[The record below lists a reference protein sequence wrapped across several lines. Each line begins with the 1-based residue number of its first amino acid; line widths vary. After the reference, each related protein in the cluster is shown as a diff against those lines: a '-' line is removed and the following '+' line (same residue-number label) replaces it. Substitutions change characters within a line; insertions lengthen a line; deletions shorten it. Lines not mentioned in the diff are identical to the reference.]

1 MIITKNLLSRFVDMS
16 GVSCECLCER
26 LNSIGLEV
34 ESVKI
39 LNIPKKVVVGKVL
52 SKRPHPDADKLSVCE
67 VNVGSGVLQIVCGAK
82 NVAKDQ
88 FVAVALI
95 GALLPKINGE
105 ILEIKKSILRG
116 VESQGML
123 CSSTELGLPA
133 VNEGIMVLDKSVG
146 RLVLGSEV
154 ADLALFDDYVIELSI
169 TPNRGDC
176 LSVLGVARDISA
188 CFDLRLK
195 PINDIDNILALGLG
209 RVLGVSVENKL
220 YSCLLYRIAEVKEMS
235 LPLNIALTLAL
246 NGTLKA
252 DVMQNFLEY
261 GTYMTGVILNAY
273 RLEEMRTYRKRD
285 EDSNSLEVQ
294 LSIKKDTQG
303 VEVVSV
309 QEKILS
315 FIGIKHLDT
324 KFQTKS
330 EVIIIEASFVP
341 PKVISEIVFDKKL
354 EVCEE
359 VFYRSSRGSN
369 PNLEQG
375 MNFLCQSMLE
385 SSDVLIYSG
394 THNVE
399 QYTQETKIKTTFA
412 AISEIIGNVLSKEEM
427 TEILKRLKFEIDVT
441 CDENFFMVTVPN
453 YRHDVSNIGDLTEE
467 ILRIRGIDSV
477 VSKPLEFSECVQRST
492 HYLQYKK
499 RREIAHALLA
509 NGLNECI
516 HYVFASSNELARLG
530 FVEVDSELGL
540 LNPIASELDTL
551 RTSLI
556 PAMLA
561 SSERN
566 TNFGYKAIGLFEIGS
581 VYDAKRTESTRLCV
595 FVSEMAKA
603 ECFPHT
609 KGVKW
614 DFYSFASLISNAIGT
629 FSLQNAS
636 QHNAKEFASFGFKIE
651 SSAQQADTQKNDAF
665 LAFPELLHPY
675 QCGFVYQNGVCVGF
689 IAKLNPR
696 FGNGFVCEIALE
708 SLQNTLP
715 QMQEFSRFQKSQRD
729 LTLLLDSKVEF
740 YKIRQVLENAQIPN
754 LESVYPMDIFA
765 ESTDKIALSLRL
777 VLRSLRATLEDK
789 DLQEAS
795 KRVLEVL
802 EQNFNAKLKM

>member
-16 GVSCECLCER
+16 GISCERLCER

-52 SKRPHPDADKLSVCE
+52 SKSPHPDADKLSVCE
-67 VNVGSGVLQIVCGAK
+67 VNVGSEVLQIVCGAK

-95 GALLPKINGE
+95 GAVLPKPNGE
-105 ILEIKKSILRG
+105 MLEIKKSILRG

-133 VNEGIMVLDKSVG
+133 VGEGIMVLDKSAG
-146 RLVLGSEV
+146 KLVLGSEI
-154 ADLALFDDYVIELSI
+154 ANLALFDDYVIELSI

-176 LSVLGVARDISA
+176 LSVLGIARDISA

-220 YSCLLYRIAEVKEMS
+220 YSCLLYRIVEIKEMN

-252 DVMQNFLEY
+252 DVVQNFLEY
-261 GTYMTGVILNAY
+261 ATYMTGVILNAY
-273 RLEEMRTYRKRD
+273 RLEETRTRGQND

-294 LSIKKDTQG
+294 LNIKKNAQG
-303 VEVVSV
+303 VEIVSV
-309 QEKILS
+309 QDKILS
-315 FIGIKHLDT
+315 SIGIKHLDT

-341 PKVISEIVFDKKL
+341 PRVISEIVFDKKL
-354 EVCEE
+354 EVCQE

-399 QYTQETKIKTTFA
+399 QYSQETKIKTTFA

-453 YRHDVSNIGDLTEE
+453 YRHDISNIGDLTEE
-467 ILRIRGIDSV
+467 ILRIRGIDSI
-477 VSKPLEFSECVQRST
+477 VSKPLEFSECAQLST

-516 HYVFASSNELARLG
+516 HYVFASSSELARLG

-540 LNPIASELDTL
+540 LNPIVSELDTL

-566 TNFGYKAIGLFEIGS
+566 ANFGYKAIGLFEIGS
-581 VYDAKRTESTRLCV
+581 VYDTKRAESTRLCV

-614 DFYSFASLISNAIGT
+614 DFYSFASLVSNAIGA
-629 FSLQNAS
+629 FSLQNALGHAHS
-636 QHNAKEFASFGFKIE
+636 AKEFARFGFKAE
-651 SSAQQADTQKNDAF
+651 SGAESEESNAK
-665 LAFPELLHPY
+665 FPELLHPY

-708 SLQNTLP
+708 NLQNALP

-740 YKIRQVLENAQIPN
+740 YKIRQALENAQIPN

-765 ESTDKIALSLRL
+765 ESADKIALSLRL
-777 VLRSLRATLEDK
+777 ILRSPNATLEDK

-802 EQNFNAKLKM
+802 EQKFDAKLKM

>member
-1 MIITKNLLSRFVDMS
+1 MS

-95 GALLPKINGE
+95 GALLPKANGE
-105 ILEIKKSILRG
+105 ILEKSILRG

-133 VNEGIMVLDKSVG
+133 VNEGIMVLDKSAG
-146 RLVLGSEV
+146 KLVLGSEV

-252 DVMQNFLEY
+252 DVVQNFLEY

-285 EDSNSLEVQ
+285 EDSNSLEVR
-294 LSIKKDTQG
+294 LSIKKDAQG

-330 EVIIIEASFVP
+330 EVIIIEASFVS

-530 FVEVDSELGL
+530 FVEVDFELGL

-614 DFYSFASLISNAIGT
+614 DFYSFASLISNAIGA

-651 SSAQQADTQKNDAF
+651 SSTQQADTQKNDAF

-689 IAKLNPR
+689 IAKLNPH

-777 VLRSLRATLEDK
+777 VLRSLHTTLEDK